1 MVDVGGRHVVEGLV
15 AEDAGVVDEDVDPT
29 EPVECGFDDLRRG
42 LRLGHVVMIGHRGAS
57 RGGGLGD
64 ELLGGRFSR
73 WAAVN
78 PGTDVVDDD
87 ECHRRSED
95 SGVLPGRGRDQRR

>member
-1 MVDVGGRHVVEGLV
+1 MLTTMSIAPERI
-15 AEDAGVVDEDVDPT
+15 
-29 EPVECGFDDLRRG
+29 ECGLDDLRRG
-42 LRLGHVVMIGHRGAS
+42 LRLGDVVMIGHRGAS

-87 ECHRRSED
+87 ERPTRSED
-95 SGVLPGRGRDQRR
+95 SGVLPWPRPRPAPVMTATWPSNVSAVEPT